1 MLVVKGGHKCM
12 RLSTHRVVDGSDVR
26 VYNMSL
32 ATHPKCHVYLIRI
45 KDPVTMEQMGLP
57 FVLQVHTGHTH
68 RHTHAHIYPCRL
80 PALSLSLS
88 LSVSQWAV

>member
-1 MLVVKGGHKCM
+1 M

-68 RHTHAHIYPCRL
+68 RHTHAHIYIHVGSP
-80 PALSLSLS
+80 LSLTVPLS
-88 LSVSQWAV
+88 FRLSVGRLSWVEVV